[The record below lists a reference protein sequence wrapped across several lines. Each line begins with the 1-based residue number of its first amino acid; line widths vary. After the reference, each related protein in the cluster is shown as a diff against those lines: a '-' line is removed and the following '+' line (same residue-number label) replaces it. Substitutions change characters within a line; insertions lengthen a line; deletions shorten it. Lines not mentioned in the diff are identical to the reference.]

1 MMPSEDFV
9 QNIDIGP
16 GKTSYG
22 GNYMGRTSGETTFN
36 YSIETEN
43 LETEEDGV
51 IDEVVINDPL
61 TVTIPMYETDIDSL
75 ALAIPWAV
83 KDPATGTLHIGK
95 AIGMR
100 LFQYAKE
107 VVIEPL
113 QVIEGSKKLVIHKA
127 YPKPGPV
134 TFAYSKNGK
143 RVANVQFVAIR
154 DASKPAGKDYF
165 DVVPMEP
172 QVEKVYATP
181 VPGTYAEAQ
190 EVELTTATTGAT
202 IYYTIDGSVP
212 EPENAVEY
220 TDPISVTEPTL
231 IRAIAVKEGFRDS
244 EISDFYYFGELAEEG

>member
-1 MMPSEDFV
+1 MPKEDFV

-16 GKTSYG
+16 GLTSYG
-22 GNYMGRTSGETTFN
+22 GNYMGRTSGETTFS

-51 IDEVVINDPL
+51 IDEIVINDPL

-75 ALAIPWAV
+75 ALAIPWAI
-83 KDPATGTLHIGK
+83 KDSATGALHIGK

-100 LFQYAKE
+100 MAQHAKE
-107 VVIEPL
+107 VVIEPQ
-113 QVIEGSKKLVIHKA
+113 QVFEGSKKLVIHKA

-172 QVEKVYATP
+172 QVERVYATP
-181 VPGTYAEAQ
+181 AAGTYAEAQ
-190 EVELTTATTGAT
+190 EVGLTTATAGAT
-202 IYYTIDGSVP
+202 IYYTTDGSVP
-212 EPENAVEY
+212 DENATEY
-220 TDPISVTEPTL
+220 TGEPISVTTPTL
-231 IRAIAVKEGFRDS
+231 IRAIAIKEGFRDS
-244 EISDFYYFGELAEEG
+244 EVSDFYYFGDLAE

>member
-1 MMPSEDFV
+1 MPSEDFV

-16 GKTSYG
+16 GKTNYG

-36 YSIETEN
+36 YNIETEN

-51 IDEVVINDPL
+51 IDEIVTNDPL
-61 TVTIPMYETDIDSL
+61 TVTVPMYETDIDSL
-75 ALAIPWAV
+75 ALAIPWAI
-83 KDPATGTLHIGK
+83 KNEGTGALHIGK

-100 LFQYAKE
+100 MAQHAKE
-107 VVIEPL
+107 VIIEPQ

-134 TFAYSKNGK
+134 TFSYSKNGK

-154 DASKPAGKDYF
+154 DSSQPAGKDYF

-172 QVEKVYATP
+172 QVEKVYASP
-181 VPGTYAEAQ
+181 VAGTYAEAQ

-202 IYYTIDGSVP
+202 IYYTIDGSAP
-212 EPENAVEY
+212 DETKTEY
-220 TDPISVTEPTL
+220 TGVAISVETPTL
-231 IRAIAVKEGFRDS
+231 IRAIAIKDGFRDS
-244 EISDFYYFGELAEEG
+244 EVTDLYYFGALA